1 MLLLVILF
9 MQKTAEKFGKILSTV
24 DQLKEQLYTLTGSSG
39 TWNIQGRTLH
49 YKVKGGI
56 YKWKY
61 QYKGE
66 AWDEEA
72 AISVKTKGWESED
85 GAREHAIEDLVAAL
99 KKLGLLTN

>member
-1 MLLLVILF
+1 

-39 TWNIQGRTLH
+39 TMNIQGRTLH
-49 YKVKGGI
+49 YKVKGGF

-72 AISVKTKGWESED
+72 AISVKTKGWKSED
-85 GAREHAIEDLVAAL
+85 GAREHALKDLVAEL
-99 KKLGLLTN
+99 KKLGLLTS